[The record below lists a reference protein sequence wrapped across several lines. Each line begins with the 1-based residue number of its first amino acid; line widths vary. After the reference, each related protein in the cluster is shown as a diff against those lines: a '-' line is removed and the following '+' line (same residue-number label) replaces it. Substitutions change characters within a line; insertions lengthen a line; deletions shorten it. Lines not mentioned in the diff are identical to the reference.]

1 MYPTL
6 RDIRNRRSPR
16 DERRRWKPEVSANVV
31 WLGVTSF
38 LTDVSSEMVNAVL
51 PLLLFFTLG
60 FSKFELGLWNG
71 AYQSIAVIASLAT
84 AWLADRYRRY
94 KEVAG
99 AGYAA
104 SAASRIGLLATR
116 ASWLPATL
124 FIYGDRVAKG
134 VRTAP
139 RDALI
144 SMSSDSRHLGEAFGV
159 HRTFDTA
166 GALGGP
172 ILAFLVLSAAPGGY
186 DVVFTTAF
194 WVAVI
199 GVAVFILFV
208 HNPPTT
214 IRRLRSA
221 REVRRVDAKRLL
233 SLPAFRRVVV
243 AGLLLSCFF
252 IADPLL
258 YLTFQQKT
266 SMSLEYFPL
275 LFAGTASVYT
285 LLALPFGRL
294 ADRVR
299 PAPVFLFGQFLVVI
313 VDLMVLIRDPGP
325 LALVIMIVALGTS
338 YAASDGVL
346 AALTSGL
353 LPPSMRT
360 TGLAV
365 LGSALAIGGFV
376 ASIGYGALWDWYG
389 ATTAVH
395 IFLGGFVIVWLIAL
409 VLLAPLRRGLSTPAE
424 SEDQPRNSVTD

>member
-16 DERRRWKPEVSANVV
+16 GEHRRWKPNVSANVV

-38 LTDVSSEMVNAVL
+38 LTDVSSEMVNAVI
-51 PLLLFFTLG
+51 PLLLFFSLG
-60 FSKFELGLWNG
+60 FTKLEFGLWNG
-71 AYQSIAVIASLAT
+71 AYQSIAVVAALST

-99 AGYAA
+99 AGYAV

-124 FIYGDRVAKG
+124 FIYGDRAAKG

-144 SMSSDSRHLGEAFGV
+144 SLSSHPDHLGESFGV
-159 HRTFDTA
+159 HRTLDTA

-172 ILAFLVLSAAPGGY
+172 ILAFFVLSAAPGGY

-194 WVAVI
+194 WVAVV
-199 GVAVFILFV
+199 GVAVFVLFV
-208 HNPPTT
+208 HNPPTV
-214 IRRLRSA
+214 ISVPSA
-221 REVRRVDAKRLL
+221 ERHVHRVDVKRLM
-233 SLPAFRRVVV
+233 SLPSYRRVVLS
-243 AGLLLSCFF
+243 GLLLSTFT
-252 IADPLL
+252 IADALV
-258 YLTFQQKT
+258 YLTFQQRT
-266 SMSLEYFPL
+266 SMSLKYFPL

-294 ADRVR
+294 ADRYR
-299 PAPVFLFGQFLVVI
+299 PARIFLFGQFLLLI
-313 VDLMVLIRDPGP
+313 VGLMLLPSDPGP
-325 LALVIMIVALGTS
+325 IALVVLVVALGTS

-346 AALTSGL
+346 AALTSSL
-353 LPPSMRT
+353 LPSSLRT

-365 LGSALAIGGFV
+365 LGSATAIGAFV
-376 ASIGYGALWDWYG
+376 ASILYGALWGWYG
-389 ATTAVH
+389 AETAVH
-395 IFLGGFVIVWLIAL
+395 VFLAGLLVAWLIAFT
-409 VLLAPLRRGLSTPAE
+409 LLAPLRRSPAAPGGVP
-424 SEDQPRNSVTD
+424 DQPRSAVTD